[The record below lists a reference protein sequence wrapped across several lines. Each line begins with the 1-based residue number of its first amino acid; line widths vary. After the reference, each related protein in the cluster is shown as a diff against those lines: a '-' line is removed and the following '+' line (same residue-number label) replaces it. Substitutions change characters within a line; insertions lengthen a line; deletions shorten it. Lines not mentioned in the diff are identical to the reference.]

1 MKGLN
6 QMARY
11 IRSVP
16 GYNEPI
22 AVKWRVDA
30 NQTINEGDLVQIDST
45 TRYLQSATATSTT
58 LVGIAQQSYTTGSTV
73 TPEDAIFVTP
83 LSGIVCRIAF
93 DTSGAKKTF
102 ADTDL
107 STTKFALKTTNSV
120 DPNTTASG
128 MCQVVGYDNTHLTVD
143 VIIAAASLA
152 AIG

>member
-1 MKGLN
+1 
-6 QMARY
+6 MARY

-22 AVKWRVDA
+22 AVKWRVA
-30 NQTINEGDLVQIDST
+30 ASQTIKAGDLVQIDATS
-45 TRYLQSATATSTT
+45 RYLQSAVAASTT
-58 LVGIAQQSYTTGSTV
+58 LVGIATQDITTGTTV
-73 TPEDAIFVTP
+73 TADDAILITP
-83 LSGIVCRIAF
+83 LVGAIIRIDF

-107 STTKFALKTTNSV
+107 STTKYALKTTSTL
-120 DPNTTASG
+120 DPNTTTNG
-128 MCQVVGYDNTHLTVD
+128 MCQIVGYNNTRATAD